1 MAFKMKAG
9 SEGPMKKNFGS
20 ALKHKGTHPGPGKEG
35 DEGYHKE
42 HKTTFVDKL
51 KSEVYSS
58 AGGNK
63 GTHAYNDKKQE
74 FRNHRAAS
82 ETWEKADPKTRG
94 DKPKSPSWMTGY

>member
-1 MAFKMKAG
+1 MAFKM
-9 SEGPMKKNFGS
+9 
-20 ALKHKGTHPGPGKEG
+20 KEG